1 MECKAVRAARVGAR
15 LRYAGFGAAFKQSLI
30 EDLGPWT
37 LSASGWGET
46 LPHEDNRITLDP
58 DVKDKWGIPAARL
71 DVRWRDNERAMDKDM
86 MTAMA
91 EMLDAAG
98 CTNVRQHGSNNPP
111 GHCIHEMGGARMS
124 RKASDGVVNQWNQA
138 WDVKN
143 SFPDRRLMHGQLRVP
158 ESEHH
163 VHGDHGSGCSACGG
177 RHETR
182 RGLMRNV
189 SRRQVLGTLGTL
201 GAAAALPTNLSL
213 AEVAR
218 PAARL
223 KQSVS
228 RWCYGRIP
236 LDDLCEAAK
245 TIGYKSVELLSE
257 KEWEV
262 PKKHGMA
269 CAMANGLRHH
279 SRRLQSSGQPR
290 QARGRRGA
298 NDSARR
304 GGRVPNIVVFSGN
317 RAGLSDGEGIA
328 NCIAGLKRVTPTAER
343 HNVTLCLEML
353 NSKVDHKDYQADHT
367 AWAVQV
373 VQGRQLAAP
382 QAAI

>member
-1 MECKAVRAARVGAR
+1 
-15 LRYAGFGAAFKQSLI
+15 
-30 EDLGPWT
+30 
-37 LSASGWGET
+37 
-46 LPHEDNRITLDP
+46 
-58 DVKDKWGIPAARL
+58 
-71 DVRWRDNERAMDKDM
+71 
-86 MTAMA
+86 
-91 EMLDAAG
+91 
-98 CTNVRQHGSNNPP
+98 
-111 GHCIHEMGGARMS
+111 
-124 RKASDGVVNQWNQA
+124 
-138 WDVKN
+138 
-143 SFPDRRLMHGQLRVP
+143 
-158 ESEHH
+158 
-163 VHGDHGSGCSACGG
+163 
-177 RHETR
+177 
-182 RGLMRNV
+182 MRNL

-245 TIGYKSVELLSE
+245 GIGYQSVELLSE

-269 CAMANGLRHH
+269 CAMANGFGTIPVGFNRPDNHDKLVADAERMIP
-279 SRRLQSSGQPR
+279 LVAAAG
-290 QARGRRGA
+290 
-298 NDSARR
+298 
-304 GGRVPNIVVFSGN
+304 VPNIVVFSGN

-373 VQGRQLAAP
+373 VQGVNSPRLKLLYDIYHMQIMDGDVIATVRANFGHIAHFHTGGVPGRAEIDETQELNYRRVM
-382 QAAI
+382 QAIADLGFTGYVGQEFVPKRDPLTSLKQAFEICDV